1 MSEKRILDVTCGSRS
16 IWFQK
21 NHPAAIYCDNR
32 AETFEGS
39 FGKQYPRDCVL
50 EINPDI
56 VCDFRHLPFESN
68 KFALVVFDPPHIK
81 DIKPTLW
88 LAKHYGVLTDG
99 WEQMLHDGFSECMR
113 VLRPDGVLILKWSDI
128 SITTRKLINAIG
140 QEPLFGH
147 RSGKKMN
154 THWLTFMKLS
164 DVREGGG
171 E

>member
-81 DIKPTLW
+81 DIKPTSW

-99 WEQMLHDGFSECMR
+99 WEQMLHDGFAECMR

-128 SITTRKLINAIG
+128 SITTRQLINAIG

-154 THWLTFMKLS
+154 THWLTFMKLP
-164 DVREGGG
+164 DVREGSW